1 MGSEIFSLKSLYLDD
16 TVVRGARV
24 STKNASSTRSIEVN
38 PGDDP
43 TVRTGETGINKEY
56 LIQSSLVG
64 NDLNGYGT
72 FIQNSDVI
80 RGYTGA
86 QNLSH
91 SDKIKLDSERTS
103 YTVTGINGTDVYLI
117 EKYTKEN
124 NSDPDVL
131 SGICSIEKVS
141 LDSLKYERSDT
152 NIIYDKDNSQWGVTG
167 VLILDPTIAPSD
179 SFEFDTGITLKFQS
193 GTSSKKPDIATV
205 LSTSKTLVSNNTS
218 PIFDVSLSPI
228 PYPHSSLQVFL
239 GKNGEELKKAV
250 EAKDYFVNYT
260 NSSEILSPI
269 PPYEE
274 RKVAYIKFLDSMVDG
289 VQVKSIDA
297 TFNGNMTID
306 KETIE
311 GDTVVVRPVQDILST
326 DDFSIKVAGSEKI
339 KNTDYVSNDGAGMLT
354 FVEHSNH
361 EALIDTLTYPKK
373 LIWDGISVIIGIKE
387 EDVNDFSNLVIPGV
401 SGLKGIDYTVYY
413 EDTDSNNLLRDIDF
427 IIDPESGAFALSAP
441 TNSDGTVLVSYFVE
455 GDDIKDEKVELNTLR
470 LNSYPLVVSS
480 LVLTKKYNKIG
491 NSGGQ
496 VTLTRVLVEGID
508 FNVSYI
514 TGYIELLP
522 SDEITVELRTSYTP
536 MAQINCIARSIDKSM
551 NYTYTIIDDV
561 FTFSQDDIG
570 SKRLI
575 FKVNNPA
582 VSIPKKILF
591 DSDKT
596 TSNYN
601 FLGSI
606 TPENILRIGIKG
618 TDKTFIVNGSKY
630 DDIKKIITLDSS
642 VNALAPLNRDIVVG
656 SYTYE
661 SDILPYA
668 PVLLIS
674 TVINAGDDSFLI
686 EGYDKTDSLKAGTI
700 LQVENRD
707 PQSINY
713 YMLRNVSYKN
723 QVTKVDI
730 YGTFPETAIDPVF
743 SIFDDQITWQAMSED
758 VTVDTTVPVDSGFII
773 LDGGPLF
780 LNTNIKKEG
789 LLLVNNQEIYTIT
802 LITTQGSRTTIGIYP
817 NLRSSLTSDIRFSIL
832 PVYIAG
838 ITTIPAR
845 KLILNDVEQPAFT
858 IWYDSPKGYE
868 GSAKV
873 LFVRDTI
880 VIDEYVSGVKN
891 PESYRFLI
899 KDYSDIYTLA
909 KAIQAIKSTFRIN
922 VPYMAVPEYN
932 PFTIVH
938 ADKEDYYLGRGIWGP
953 STLIPF
959 ENEEYTNLPYTFNIT
974 PDLFKYTLLELFSGK
989 NEFTIKD
996 VDLSTYFISG
1006 TIVSFVNKISGR
1018 IFFSKIL
1025 GVEYLSKKG
1034 TLVTLSSTIP
1044 ENMVAPY
1051 KYACTSPEW
1060 ININNTMIGVD
1071 HGTSQI
1077 TFQGKLI
1084 DNVREGTILSIGN
1097 NHIYQVQKVTQNVDN
1112 FEISLNSYI
1121 DPEVKVQTYF
1131 DYIKISSVPIVL
1143 TTPGPQPMVQ
1153 YTYITPYKHTG
1164 YAAVKISIDKINF
1177 KEVID
1182 NLNIKETSLKY
1193 SDYDNFGLLFEGI
1206 KNIESYVPGNRPF
1219 NVLLNN
1225 SYNDV
1230 LSDAFDKYAL
1240 KSTMDQYTNLPSYIP
1255 IAVGAFDIRYTVPSG
1270 YAGTFS
1276 VKVTSEYLSIKEH
1289 TFDLY
1294 GNELEKETSIQY
1306 INTKDMKD
1314 LVTSIIPKITS
1325 VISSTLFPF
1334 TTILKNQDTFG
1345 LGGWG
1350 YTHLTTLIGGYLSGN
1365 QTIYATVDVRSFI
1378 AIGNLN
1384 ERKLEVTKEYTINNG
1399 VVELVTPVAPL
1410 DRYTLSYMGLDN
1422 LYENEG
1428 DSITCSC
1435 RFITALPIGY
1445 RLDVYLEYQ
1454 NIDQFY
1460 IQKLTERKFSEI
1472 VTVPQIEQIVEQ
1484 KAFVGGQGNDSGTTN
1499 NSTPNYEGGVADI
1512 NYLLQDEYIKK
1523 QLYLRFF
1530 KWYKQRLRGL
1540 SAEMQLG
1547 LGFKFGHSNAVGE
1560 VDGYYS
1566 LEDQYVETEDY
1577 TLTKDGDI
1585 AQINNGFSKYFPIG
1599 YSDQAPDYYHR
1610 FGKEYLSFNEV
1621 YCCNVT
1627 YKDDKNKVVTVGIIK
1642 SDRPYWN
1649 RTPDLIFMVW
1659 KDEYIVKNK
1668 NLVDGYIVDVPVE
1681 DRSFDP
1687 SNYTFLR
1694 VIDVGDKVKVE
1705 GFKNSYTISSIET
1718 PVGKTYEY
1726 ILISKPFTDKGI
1738 KTYNIID
1745 KNVQI
1750 SENPNEYKLLSLD
1763 TFVEALSPDGYR
1775 LLITRQDKEDF
1786 PMSDDYGSLGATAY
1800 GDAVERLPNNTRRI
1814 KKPFGAALLKLF
1826 FPFIK
1831 ESTKNFKVM
1840 VKRDSEAI
1848 SWETLGTVDLSK
1860 LTFKE
1865 ERNIDDVLDAL
1876 RYDFTDK
1883 YTIPMPPPAPPIII
1897 YDIKEDANKGFF
1909 RYFYLSLEN
1918 IYDAESKD
1926 GYYQSI
1932 VIRAKDRNW
1941 SFKFIDGGEENIIGD
1956 YGYNEEKVYENF
1968 YDPENIYK
1976 RLLLE
1981 KQAWQ
1986 TEELIVR
1993 DLYDYNDKIARA
2005 FDNGDLN
2012 RKNSKYQYYLA
2023 MPDGGT
2029 VQGVSDILRTRI
2041 PTYEKQLRFLIDTAG
2056 PVFRTLYPDLVHAED
2071 SASPEIATTYK
2082 QTLFAWNL
2090 YNASYGKMNF
2100 YNNLNENNNYTWKNS
2115 YIRWVMSIERGI
2127 LYQGLLKQ
2135 MSDNN
2140 SGVITVGLVEV
2151 PTIDILLVSQLVYT
2165 VVNPMLTVSSTYD
2178 GKYIR
2183 ISFDI
2188 SRKDAPGQITPGIVW
2203 IIYLYDKIDI
2213 GGIPTVSYK
2222 DISKVCSE
2230 ISEYKYEGVKLFA
2243 ASNIFTHTENDVVS
2257 KTVLVDNMVIDP
2269 IKGSQLVST
2278 NVADH
2283 RASDPRV
2290 LFLNKNIEDRVYTH
2304 EIRELPGVNV
2314 SYLGNYYLLKYGI
2327 PGLSIILNYQYDRSN
2342 FRYGIFYDNTGE
2354 KVLTLAYDTNGETV
2368 YNTFQLYVTG
2378 STSNVYKTI
2387 SELSYELNN
2396 SYFITSTVPTA
2407 NSSRTCDSFII
2418 TTDYVSAIELLA
2430 VPYISTNSV
2439 YSSVDKETDQ
2449 FYYRVYTDS
2458 AKIRKL
2464 DIVFYNIILD
2474 GKKIYKDTT
2483 ISDTFTFSF
2492 QKIDGSFKTLSEI
2505 CQELNNFTY
2514 IGEKL
2519 LSASSV
2525 YEADPKSGLTSA
2537 YVIADNIL
2545 TPVGYD
2551 WVTTLYVDTYVE
2563 AISGKDS
2570 NSRTVSSIKNAV
2582 FSFPMYTANGNPNKA
2597 AIEDIPVSG
2606 KWEVVNS
2613 SDILEVSCIDGF
2625 EWSLSF
2631 SDFNSGDYKSYMTP
2645 QDILDLINSN
2655 KSLTEDQYNQIKTV
2669 EDRPAVGVL
2678 KELVLTKINGSEK
2691 NIARFNL
2698 RKYGTI
2704 NELVEA
2710 IVLTRF
2716 NAAGEIDINGIRAF
2730 FTATLIGDPA
2740 VEGKYR
2746 SSELKT
2752 EYTPIIK
2759 SFNVTMNDGSIVYKY
2774 NQLIGWQLMSTT
2786 LKGNLKQRLKMMEE
2800 RYSYGETHKFVLGN
2814 PETAYNDTLNN
2825 NPQGFRRDI
2834 LAFDIYSWDYNAQY
2848 EIKDNWLYFKS
2859 DSVDFI
2865 RASDLGQPDKALGYG
2880 IPLSGS
2886 GHTMAP
2892 DRESIA
2898 DLVNR
2903 INSNNFINKWFYA
2916 NLKFTRDDKN
2926 NPGYFEYNYLPNLYA
2941 QIPRSIIDNIMLKD
2955 DNVLQIKPASGY
2967 NFTASNITIDDGADT
2982 LNVSCDWNLNYKYER
2997 TFFFN
3002 DISNRTID
3010 GLTSSINAALAPEIA
3025 TSLIEAVLDP
3035 DGHGLSGSM
3044 SKNLLPS
3051 YFDRL
3056 ISTTGTNLTM
3066 YVSVHRYTAI
3076 KIKIRNVSGSNYTI
3090 NKATYVIPQTHDRIT
3105 IKCDIA
3111 YHSTYTLSS
3120 YNLAGVNLGFLS
3132 DFLRSIKP
3140 YPDNIFTPLFDSNV
3154 LSNSYRNYTSDRLL
3168 DISSSIAIGG
3178 TNLSARLHDIV
3189 AFKVLNMTP
3198 KGTINVSDSG
3208 IEVITFK
3215 TYTKALSDSTDLF
3228 AFIDAIKGNYS
3239 TGFLSCDV
3247 LPLKITSVDTGKL
3260 NPSEYNL
3267 TSGNTPAHVY
3277 FGILGD
3283 IKFIQISDHNLHIQ
3297 YNYIKER
3304 LGMPW
3309 KDSQGNITYDYY
3321 TPENFNENNPTAI
3334 DLSNFLGYLRTGRYN
3349 QIKNSVINEATVSN
3363 KYLWLYMKFHKEF
3376 GCDQRANMLKN
3387 AIEKGNLDIETLGQ
3401 ML

>member
-1 MGSEIFSLKSLYLDD
+1 MGSEIFSLKSLYLED

-24 STKNASSTRSIEVN
+24 STKNATSTRSIEVN

-43 TVRTGETGINKEY
+43 IVRTGETGVNKEY

-91 SDKIKLDSERTS
+91 SDKVKLDSDKTS
-103 YTVTGINGTDVYLI
+103 YTVTGINGTDVYII

-124 NSDPDVL
+124 SSDPDVL
-131 SGICSIEKVS
+131 SGSCSIEKVS
-141 LDSLKYERSDT
+141 LDSVKYERSDT
-152 NIIYDKDNSQWGVTG
+152 NIVYDKDNSQWGVTG
-167 VLILDPTIAPSD
+167 VLVLDPTIAPSD
-179 SFEFDTGITLKFQS
+179 SFEFDKGITLKFQK

-218 PIFDVSLSPI
+218 TIFDVSLSPI

-250 EAKDYFVNYT
+250 EAEDYFVNYT
-260 NSSEILSPI
+260 NSSEVLYPI

-274 RKVAYIKFLDSMVDG
+274 RKVAYIKFLDSMIDE

-297 TFNGNMTID
+297 TFSGNMTID

-354 FVEHSNH
+354 FVEHRNH
-361 EALIDTLTYPKK
+361 EALIDTLTYSKK
-373 LIWDGISVIIGIKE
+373 LLWDGISVITGVKE
-387 EDVNDFSNLVIPGV
+387 EDVNDFNNLVIPGV
-401 SGLKGIDYTVYY
+401 SGLKDIDYTVYY
-413 EDTDSNNLLRDIDF
+413 EDTDSNNLIRDTDF
-427 IIDPESGAFALSAP
+427 TIDPESGAFSLSAP

-470 LNSYPLVVSS
+470 LNSFPLIANS
-480 LVLTKKYNKIG
+480 LVLTEKYNKLD
-491 NSGGQ
+491 NSGSQ

-508 FNVSYI
+508 FNVSYV

-522 SDEITVELRTSYTP
+522 SDEITVELKASYTP
-536 MAQINCIARSIDKSM
+536 MAQINCIVRSIAKSM

-575 FKVNNPA
+575 FKVNNPV
-582 VSIPKKILF
+582 VSIPQKILF

-596 TSNYN
+596 ISNYN
-601 FLGSI
+601 FTGSI
-606 TPENILRIGIKG
+606 TPENILSIGIKG
-618 TDKTFIVNGSKY
+618 TDKTFIVSDSSY

-642 VNALAPLNRDIVVG
+642 VNTLAPLNSDIVVG

-686 EGYDKTDSLKAGTI
+686 EGYDKTDSLKAGNI
-700 LQVENRD
+700 LQVENKD

-713 YMLRNVSYKN
+713 YMLRNVSYNN
-723 QVTKVDI
+723 QSTKVDI

-743 SIFDDQITWQAMSED
+743 SILDEQITWQTMSED
-758 VTVDTTVPVDSGFII
+758 VTVDTTVPVDSEYII

-789 LLLVNNQEIYTIT
+789 LLLVNSQDIYTIT
-802 LITTQGSRTTIGIYP
+802 LITTQDSRTTINIYP
-817 NLRSSLTSDIRFSIL
+817 NLRSSLTSDIKFSIL
-832 PVYIAG
+832 PVYLAG
-838 ITTIPAR
+838 ITTLPAR

-858 IWYDSPKGYE
+858 LWYNSPKGYE
-868 GSAKV
+868 GSAKL
-873 LFVRDTI
+873 LFVGDAL
-880 VIDEYVSGVKN
+880 VFDEYVSGVKN

-899 KDYSDIYTLA
+899 NDYSDIDTLA
-909 KAIQAIKSTFRIN
+909 KAIQATKSTFRIN
-922 VPYMAVPEYN
+922 VSYMDVPDYN
-932 PFTIVH
+932 PFTIAH
-938 ADKEDYYLGRGIWGP
+938 ADKEDYYLGSGIWSP

-959 ENEEYTNLPYTFNIT
+959 ENEEYTNLPYTFKVT
-974 PDLFKYTLLELFSGK
+974 PELFKYTLLELFSGK

-996 VDLSTYFISG
+996 ADLSKYFTSDMIISF
-1006 TIVSFVNKISGR
+1006 INKVNGR
-1018 IFFSKIL
+1018 VFFSKVL
-1025 GVEYLSKKG
+1025 SAEYLSEKD

-1044 ENMVAPY
+1044 ENMIAPY
-1051 KYACTSPEW
+1051 KYVSTSLEW
-1060 ININNTMIGVD
+1060 LNLSSNMIGVD
-1071 HGTSQI
+1071 YDTSQI
-1077 TFQGKLI
+1077 TFQGKLT
-1084 DNVREGTILSIGN
+1084 DNVREGTLLSIGDSY
-1097 NHIYQVQKVTQNVDN
+1097 IYQVQKVTQNVDN
-1112 FEISLNSYI
+1112 FEISLNAYI
-1121 DPEVKVQTYF
+1121 DSEVKVQTYF
-1131 DYIKISSVPIVL
+1131 GYIKISSVPVVL
-1143 TTPGPQPMVQ
+1143 NTPGPQPVVQ
-1153 YTYITPYKHTG
+1153 YTYTTPYRHTG
-1164 YAAVKISIDKINF
+1164 YAAVKISVDKIDF

-1182 NLNIKETSLKY
+1182 NFNIKETSIVY
-1193 SDYDNFGLLFEGI
+1193 SGYDNFGLLFEDI
-1206 KNIESYVPGNRPF
+1206 KKIESYVPGNNPF
-1219 NVLLNN
+1219 NVLLDN
-1225 SYNDV
+1225 SYKDV
-1230 LSDAFDKYAL
+1230 LSDTFDKYAL
-1240 KSTMDQYTNLPSYIP
+1240 KSTMGQYTSLPSYTP
-1255 IAVGAFDIRYTVPSG
+1255 IAVGAFDISYTVPSG

-1276 VKVTSEYLSIKEH
+1276 VRVTSEYLSIKEH
-1289 TFDLY
+1289 TIDLY

-1306 INTKDMKD
+1306 VSTKDMKD
-1314 LVTSIIPKITS
+1314 LVTSIIPNITS
-1325 VISSTLFPF
+1325 VISDTLFPF
-1334 TTILKNQDTFG
+1334 TTTLKNQDTFG

-1350 YTHLTTLIGGYLSGN
+1350 YTHLTTMIEEYLSGN
-1365 QTIYATVDVRSFI
+1365 QTIYATVDVSSFI
-1378 AIGNLN
+1378 AIGDLN
-1384 ERKLEVTKEYTINNG
+1384 ERKLELATEYAINNG
-1399 VVELVTPVAPL
+1399 VIELVTPVAPL
-1410 DRYTLSYMGLDN
+1410 DRYSLNYMGLDN

-1435 RFITALPIGY
+1435 RFITALPVGY

-1472 VTVPQIEQIVEQ
+1472 VTVPQIEQLIEQ
-1484 KAFVGGQGNDSGTTN
+1484 KALVSGQGNDSGATN
-1499 NSTPNYEGGVADI
+1499 DSTPNYEGGVADI
-1512 NYLLQDEYIKK
+1512 NYYLQDEYIKK

-1540 SAEMQLG
+1540 SAEIQLG

-1560 VDGYYS
+1560 VEGYYS

-1577 TLTKDGDI
+1577 TLTKDEDI
-1585 AQINNGFSKYFPIG
+1585 AQIANGFSKYFPIG

-1610 FGKEYLSFNEV
+1610 FSKEYLSFNEV
-1621 YCCNVT
+1621 YCCNVK
-1627 YKDDKNKVVTVGIIK
+1627 YKDDKNKEVTVGVIK
-1642 SDRPYWN
+1642 SDQPYWN
-1649 RTPDLIFMVW
+1649 RATDLTFMIW
-1659 KDEYIVKNK
+1659 KDDTK
-1668 NLVDGYIVDVPVE
+1668 NLVDGYVVDVPVE
-1681 DRSFDP
+1681 ERSFAP

-1694 VIDVGDKVKVE
+1694 VINVGDKVKVD

-1718 PVGKTYEY
+1718 PADKTYEY
-1726 ILISKPFTDKGI
+1726 IITSKPFTDKGI
-1738 KTYNIID
+1738 KTYSIVD

-1750 SENPNEYKLLSLD
+1750 SEDPDEYKLLSLD
-1763 TFVEALSPDGYR
+1763 TFVEALSSDGYR
-1775 LLITRQDKEDF
+1775 ILITRQDKEEF
-1786 PMSDDYGSLGATAY
+1786 PMFDDYGSLGATAY

-1831 ESTKNFKVM
+1831 ESTKNFKVLI
-1840 VKRDSEAI
+1840 KRDSEAT
-1848 SWETLGTVDLSK
+1848 SWETLGMVDLSK

-1876 RYDFTDK
+1876 RYDFTEK
-1883 YTIPMPPPAPPIII
+1883 YTIPMPTPAPSIVI

-1926 GYYQSI
+1926 GYYQGI

-1941 SFKFIDGGEENIIGD
+1941 SFKFVDGGEEDIIED
-1956 YGYNEEKVYENF
+1956 YGYSAEKVYENF

-1986 TEELIVR
+1986 TEELIIR

-2012 RKNSKYQYYLA
+2012 RKNSIYQDYLA

-2029 VQGVSDILRTRI
+2029 DQGISDILRAQI
-2041 PTYEKQLRFLIDTAG
+2041 LTYEKQLRFLVDTAG
-2056 PVFRTLYPDLVHAED
+2056 PVFRTLYPDLIHAED
-2071 SASPEIATTYK
+2071 SASPEITTTYT
-2082 QTLFAWNL
+2082 QTLYAWNL
-2090 YNASYGKMNF
+2090 YNASYAKMVF

-2115 YIRWVMSIERGI
+2115 YIRWVMSIEQGI

-2135 MSDNN
+2135 MYDSN
-2140 SGVITVGLVEV
+2140 SGVVIVGLTEV
-2151 PTIDILLVSQLVYT
+2151 PTIDISLGSQLVYNI
-2165 VVNPMLTVSSTYD
+2165 VNPVLMVSSTYD
-2178 GKYIR
+2178 GKYIK

-2188 SRKDAPGQITPGIVW
+2188 SRKDDPGQITTGIVW
-2203 IIYLYDKIDI
+2203 IIYLYDKVDI
-2213 GGIPTVSYK
+2213 GGIPTISYK

-2230 ISEYKYEGVKLFA
+2230 ISDYEYEGVKLFLA
-2243 ASNIFTHTENDVVS
+2243 NNVFTHNENDVVS
-2257 KTVLVDNMVIDP
+2257 KTVLVDNAVIESV
-2269 IKGSQLVST
+2269 KGYQLVST

-2283 RASDPRV
+2283 RASDPRI
-2290 LFLNKNIEDRVYTH
+2290 LFLSKKIEDRVYTH
-2304 EIRELPGVNV
+2304 EIRELPGVNI
-2314 SYLGNYYLLKYGI
+2314 SYLGNYYLLKYGT
-2327 PGLSIILNYQYDRSN
+2327 PGLSITLIYQYDRSN
-2342 FRYGIFYDNTGE
+2342 FRHGIFYNNAGE

-2368 YNTFQLYVTG
+2368 YTTYQLYVTS
-2378 STSNVYKTI
+2378 STSIVYKTL
-2387 SELSYELNN
+2387 SELSNELN
-2396 SYFITSTVPTA
+2396 SSSIFTSIVSTS

-2418 TTDYVSAIELLA
+2418 TTDYVSAVDSVA
-2430 VPYISTNSV
+2430 TPYISTNSA

-2449 FYYRVYTDS
+2449 FYYRIYTDS
-2458 AKIRKL
+2458 SKIRKL
-2464 DIVFYNIILD
+2464 DIVFYTIILD
-2474 GKKIYKDTT
+2474 GKKLYSGTT

-2492 QKIDGSFKTLSEI
+2492 QKTDGSFKTLSEI

-2514 IGEKL
+2514 LGEKL

-2537 YVIADNIL
+2537 YIIADDIL
-2545 TPVGYD
+2545 TAVGYD

-2570 NSRTVSSIKNAV
+2570 NSRTVSSIENAV
-2582 FSFPMYTANGNPNKA
+2582 FSYPMYTANGNSNKA

-2606 KWEVVNS
+2606 NWEASSS
-2613 SDILEVSCIDGF
+2613 SDVIEVSCIDGF
-2625 EWSLSF
+2625 EWSISF
-2631 SDFNSGDYKSYMTP
+2631 LDYNSGDYKSYMTP
-2645 QDILDLINSN
+2645 QDILDLINNNESI
-2655 KSLTEDQYNQIKTV
+2655 TEDQYNQIATV

-2678 KELVLTKINGSEK
+2678 KELVLTKIDGSEE

-2704 NELVEA
+2704 SELVEA

-2716 NAAGEIDINGIRAF
+2716 NTAGEVDTNGIRAF
-2730 FTATLIGDPA
+2730 FTATLIGDLE

-2786 LKGNLKQRLKMMEE
+2786 LTGTQKQRLKMMEE
-2800 RYSYGETHKFVLGN
+2800 RYSYGETHKFVLGD
-2814 PETAYNDTLNN
+2814 PETAYNDTLNK

-2848 EIKDNWLYFKS
+2848 EIKDNWLYLKS
-2859 DSVDFI
+2859 SSVDYL
-2865 RASDLGQPDKALGYG
+2865 RASDYGQPDKTLGYG
-2880 IPLSGS
+2880 IPLAGS
-2886 GHTMAP
+2886 GHAMAP
-2892 DRESIA
+2892 DKESIG
-2898 DLVNR
+2898 DLINRVNNDN
-2903 INSNNFINKWFYA
+2903 IINKWFYL
-2916 NLKFTRDDKN
+2916 NLKFTRDDN
-2926 NPGYFEYNYLPNLYA
+2926 INPGYFEYNYLPNLYA
-2941 QIPRSIIDNIMLKD
+2941 QISRSTLDNIMLKD
-2955 DNVLQIKPASGY
+2955 DNVFQIKPASGY
-2967 NFTASNITIDDGADT
+2967 TFTASNITVDDDADT
-2982 LNVSCDWNLNYKYER
+2982 LDVSCDWSLTYEYER

-3002 DISNRTID
+3002 ETNSRTID
-3010 GLTSSINAALAPEIA
+3010 GLTNSINAALAPEIA

-3035 DGHGLSGSM
+3035 DSHGLSGSM
-3044 SKNLLPS
+3044 SKNLLPT
-3051 YFDRL
+3051 YFDR
-3056 ISTTGTNLTM
+3056 SVSMTGTNLRM
-3066 YVSVHRYTAI
+3066 YVGTSTYTAI
-3076 KIKIRNVSGSNYTI
+3076 KIKIRNVSGSNYTLS
-3090 NKATYVIPQTHDRIT
+3090 NATYVIPKTRDRIT
-3105 IKCDIA
+3105 IKCEIV
-3111 YHSTYTLSS
+3111 YRNTYTLSS
-3120 YNLAGVNLGFLS
+3120 YSLAGISLEYLANFLK
-3132 DFLRSIKP
+3132 SIKP
-3140 YPDNIFTPLFDSNV
+3140 YPDSIFTPLFDCSV
-3154 LSNSYRNYTSDRLL
+3154 LSNSYNDYTSDRLL
-3168 DISSSIAIGG
+3168 SISSSIVIGW
-3178 TNLSARLHDIV
+3178 TKLTARLHDIV
-3189 AFKVLNMTP
+3189 AFNVMNMTSE
-3198 KGTINVSDSG
+3198 GTINVSDST
-3208 IEVITFK
+3208 IEVITSK
-3215 TYTKALSDSTDLF
+3215 TYTRALSNSTDLY
-3228 AFIDAIKGNYS
+3228 AFIDTIKGNYF

-3247 LPLKITSVDTGKL
+3247 LPLKISSVDTGKL
-3260 NPSEYNL
+3260 NPSEYSL
-3267 TSGNTPAHVY
+3267 ASGNTPAHVY

-3283 IKFIQISDHNLHIQ
+3283 VKFIQISDHNLHTQ

-3309 KDSQGNITYDYY
+3309 KDSQGNLDYDYY
-3321 TPENFNENNPTAI
+3321 TPENYNENNPTAI
-3334 DLSNFLGYLRTGRYN
+3334 DLSNFLGYLRTERYN
-3349 QIKNSVINEATVSN
+3349 QIKNSVINESIVSN
-3363 KYLWLYMKFHKEF
+3363 KYLWLYLKFHKEF
-3376 GCDQRANMLKN
+3376 GCDQRANTLKD
-3387 AIEKGNLDIETLGQ
+3387 AIEKGNSDIETLGQ
-3401 ML
+3401 VL